1 MPKKKNFISQ
11 SDISTLLKKYGGGYR
26 WKQNKDLS
34 QKGVICYRDKFGYNL
49 TINEKYEL
57 DTNKPYVMVHISES
71 DGTIFRWDKW
81 SYFDTIHQLYF
92 DYTVD
97 KNNDYDLEFK
107 ELEGVTMAKKRQSH
121 TQKLEAELKQYKE
134 WLANQEEINKR
145 MRERGEDSFMNS
157 PTFIQMQD
165 RIKFLE
171 AAYKSQQI
179 GYVGIQGRWK
189 RFEESERKLYDDN
202 KAFLEHDGDS
212 DYFVGITECY
222 KEINEVHRYKD
233 EVETLKGKVQGY
245 KDIIAEHEK
254 EIERLQGAL
263 AELKHKIPT
272 TPILSPKLQ
281 FEFDEAIRAKDTLQR
296 LWDEEKD
303 KSQKLSE
310 EVEKLKKATTTPPDV
325 KFYLD
330 DEQMEKINQTQQE
343 YEQAIKDRDSYKS
356 WYENQKRLYQKEYEE
371 NKKLSEEVE
380 SLKLQVSAE
389 PTTDNVSDDE
399 LDGLTTREI
408 RDKATEEID
417 GRPFS
422 DLGWTDSYE
431 SMGRAELVKRVH
443 YVETISDRR
452 KDQIRELK
460 KEIQSKRYD
469 KYSEEDSITY
479 NAALQKIASLE
490 NRLKMWE
497 EWLDNANKRND
508 ELQQQVTELASAT
521 LPPEETIKVVEEN
534 IKQDQELK
542 KANQKKKGRPVTMD
556 EHTIALIHELHKNG
570 HSIRAIA
577 KQIGKSVG
585 TVHRILNEQ

>member
-57 DTNKPYVMVHISES
+57 DTNKPYVMVHISGS

-97 KNNDYDLEFK
+97 RNNDYDLEFK

-134 WLANQEEINKR
+134 WLANQEEIIKR
-145 MRERGEDSFMNS
+145 MRDNGENSFLNS
-157 PTFIQMQD
+157 ATYIQMKEK
-165 RIKFLE
+165 ISFLDNCNKLSE
-171 AAYKSQQI
+171 I
-179 GYVGIQGRWK
+179 GRVNAEGRWK
-189 RFEESERKLYDDN
+189 KFSDNDRKLYEDH
-202 KAFLEHDGDS
+202 KALLEHDGDS
-212 DYFVGITECY
+212 DYFIGIIECY
-222 KEINEVHRYKD
+222 REINEVHKYKD
-233 EVETLKGKVQGY
+233 EAKSLEGKIQGY
-245 KDIIAEHEK
+245 KDIIAERDK
-254 EIERLQGAL
+254 EIERLQGVV
-263 AELKHKIPT
+263 AELKHEQPT
-272 TPILSPKLQ
+272 TTALSPDMQ
-281 FEFDEAIRAKDTLQR
+281 REYDEAIRLRDLYEGWYNDLKTKNESL
-296 LWDEEKD
+296 EE
-303 KSQKLSE
+303 E
-310 EVEKLKKATTTPPDV
+310 
-325 KFYLD
+325 
-330 DEQMEKINQTQQE
+330 I
-343 YEQAIKDRDSYKS
+343 
-356 WYENQKRLYQKEYEE
+356 
-371 NKKLSEEVE
+371 E
-380 SLKLQVSAE
+380 SLKLQVSTE
-389 PTTDNVSDDE
+389 PTTENISDEE
-399 LDGLTTREI
+399 LENLTIGQIRE
-408 RDKATEEID
+408 KATEEVGGEHSYGWYD
-417 GRPFS
+417 G
-422 DLGWTDSYE
+422 YVN
-431 SMGRAELVKRVH
+431 MGKADLVKRIRFA
-443 YVETISDRR
+443 ERTSDRR
-452 KDQIRELK
+452 ATKIHELK
-460 KEIQSKRYD
+460 KELQSKRYD
-469 KYSEEDSITY
+469 QYSEEDSITY
-479 NAALQKIASLE
+479 NAALQKISSLE
-490 NRLKMWE
+490 HNLEMYQQFLE
-497 EWLDNANKRND
+497 NSNKRNE

>member
-11 SDISTLLKKYGGGYR
+11 SDISTLLKKYGSGYR

-57 DTNKPYVMVHISES
+57 DTNKPYVMVHISGS

-134 WLANQEEINKR
+134 WLAKQEEIIKR
-145 MRERGEDSFMNS
+145 MRDNGENSFLNS
-157 PTFIQMQD
+157 ATYIQMKEK
-165 RIKFLE
+165 ISFLDNCNKLSE
-171 AAYKSQQI
+171 I
-179 GYVGIQGRWK
+179 GRVNAEGRWK
-189 RFEESERKLYDDN
+189 KFSDNDRKLYEDN

-212 DYFVGITECY
+212 DYFIGIIECY
-222 KEINEVHRYKD
+222 REINELHKYKD
-233 EVETLKGKVQGY
+233 EAKSLEGKIQGY
-245 KDIIAEHEK
+245 KDIIAERDK
-254 EIERLQGAL
+254 EIERLQGVV
-263 AELKHKIPT
+263 AELKHEQPT
-272 TPILSPKLQ
+272 TALSNSEAEELKRQLS
-281 FEFDEAIRAKDTLQR
+281 EAIHNANAFNNMAEAET
-296 LWDEEKD
+296 EKRY
-303 KSQKLSE
+303 KAEGEVSELRNRIAELEAKLS
-310 EVEKLKKATTTPPDV
+310 A
-325 KFYLD
+325 
-330 DEQMEKINQTQQE
+330 
-343 YEQAIKDRDSYKS
+343 A
-356 WYENQKRLYQKEYEE
+356 
-371 NKKLSEEVE
+371 
-380 SLKLQVSAE
+380 

-399 LDGLTTREI
+399 LETLSVKDI
-408 RDKATEEID
+408 RKKTSEEID
-417 GRPFS
+417 GTIPEDYKVTWF
-422 DLGWTDSYE
+422 DYYDH
-431 SMGRAELVKRVH
+431 MDRADLVKRLK
-443 YVETISDRR
+443 YVETISERR
-452 KDQIRELK
+452 SRKITELK
-460 KEIQSKRYD
+460 KELTNNRFEQ
-469 KYSEEDSITY
+469 YSEEDSITY
-479 NAALQKIASLE
+479 NAALQKISSLE
-490 NRLKMWE
+490 HNLEMYQQFLE
-497 EWLDNANKRND
+497 NSNKRND

>member
-26 WKQNKDLS
+26 WKQNKNLS

-134 WLANQEEINKR
+134 WLAKQEEIIKR

-233 EVETLKGKVQGY
+233 EVKTLEGKIQGY

-272 TPILSPKLQ
+272 TPVLSPKLQ

-296 LWDEEKD
+296 LLDEEKD

-310 EVEKLKKATTTPPDV
+310 KVEKLNKATTTALSDSEV
-325 KFYLD
+325 EELKRQLSEAIHNANAFNNMA
-330 DEQMEKINQTQQE
+330 EAETEK
-343 YEQAIKDRDSYKS
+343 RYKAEGEVS
-356 WYENQKRLYQKEYEE
+356 ELRNRIAELEA
-371 NKKLSEEVE
+371 KLSD
-380 SLKLQVSAE
+380 A

-399 LDGLTTREI
+399 LETLGTKDI
-408 RDKATEEID
+408 RKKTSEEID
-417 GRPFS
+417 GTIPEDYKVTWF
-422 DLGWTDSYE
+422 DYYDS
-431 SMGRAELVKRVH
+431 MDRADLVKRLK
-443 YVETISDRR
+443 YVETISERR
-452 KDQIRELK
+452 SRKIVELK
-460 KEIQSKRYD
+460 KELTNNRFEQ
-469 KYSEEDSITY
+469 YSEEDSITY
-479 NAALQKIASLE
+479 NAALQKISSLE
-490 NRLKMWE
+490 RDLKMWQQFLE
-497 EWLDNANKRND
+497 NSNRRND

>member
-1 MPKKKNFISQ
+1 MPKKKSFISQ

-26 WKQNKDLS
+26 WKQNRNLS

-57 DTNKPYVMVHISES
+57 DTNKPYVMIHISGS

-134 WLANQEEINKR
+134 WLAKQEEIIKR
-145 MRERGEDSFMNS
+145 MRDNGENSFLNS
-157 PTFIQMQD
+157 ATYIQMKEQ
-165 RIKFLE
+165 ISFLDSCNKLSE
-171 AAYKSQQI
+171 I
-179 GYVGIQGRWK
+179 GRVNAEGRWK
-189 RFEESERKLYDDN
+189 KFSDNDRKVYEDN

-212 DYFVGITECY
+212 DYFIGIIECY
-222 KEINEVHRYKD
+222 REINEVHKYKD
-233 EVETLKGKVQGY
+233 EAKSLEGKIQGY
-245 KDIIAEHEK
+245 KDIIAERDK
-254 EIERLQGAL
+254 EIERLQGVV
-263 AELKHKIPT
+263 AELKHEQPT
-272 TPILSPKLQ
+272 TTALSPDMQ
-281 FEFDEAIRAKDTLQR
+281 REYDEAI
-296 LWDEEKD
+296 E
-303 KSQKLSE
+303 
-310 EVEKLKKATTTPPDV
+310 
-325 KFYLD
+325 
-330 DEQMEKINQTQQE
+330 
-343 YEQAIKDRDSYKS
+343 DRDRYKS
-356 WYENQKRLYQKEYEE
+356 WYDSECDKTSELRKEK
-371 NKKLSEEVE
+371 NSLQEEVE

-389 PTTDNVSDDE
+389 PTTDNISDDE
-399 LDGLTTREI
+399 LDTLMIREI
-408 RDKATEEID
+408 RDKATEAID
-417 GRPFS
+417 GKPFN
-422 DLGWTDSYE
+422 DFGWYDSYE
-431 SMGRAELVKRVH
+431 SMSRAELVKRVH
-443 YVETISDRR
+443 YVETISNRR
-452 KDQIRELK
+452 KNQIRELK
-460 KEIQSKRYD
+460 KELLSKRYD
-469 KYSEEDSITY
+469 KYSQEDSVTY
-479 NAALQKIASLE
+479 NEALSKIGRLE
-490 NRLKMWE
+490 YETKQYQ